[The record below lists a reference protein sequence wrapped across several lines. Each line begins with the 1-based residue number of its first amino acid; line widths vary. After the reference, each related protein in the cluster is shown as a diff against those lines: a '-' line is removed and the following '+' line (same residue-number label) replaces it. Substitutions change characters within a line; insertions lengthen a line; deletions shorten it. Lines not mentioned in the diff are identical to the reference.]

1 MGKLKAIGSTLTRLK
16 PTMGSLAPV
25 ERSADADRR
34 LFKPWHKWY
43 KSARWRAL
51 RVLVFTRDLYTCQ
64 WPGCGF
70 TTADTSRLVAD
81 HCEPHRG
88 DERLFWLFANLQTL
102 CKPCHDSRK
111 QRAERAALLRS

>member
-25 ERSADADRR
+25 ERNADADRR
-34 LFKPWHKWY
+34 LFKPWHQWY

-51 RVLVFTRDLYTCQ
+51 RITVFIRDLYTCQ

-70 TTADTSRLVAD
+70 TSADTSRLVAD

-88 DERLFWLFANLQTL
+88 DERLFWLLANLQTL

-111 QRAERAALLRS
+111 QRAERAALMRS

>member
-25 ERSADADRR
+25 ERNADADRR
-34 LFKPWHKWY
+34 FFKPWRKWY
-43 KSARWRAL
+43 KSARWQAL
-51 RVLVFTRDLYTCQ
+51 RITVFIRDLYTCQ

-70 TTADTSRLVAD
+70 TSADTSRLVAD

-88 DERLFWLFANLQTL
+88 DERLFWLLANLQTL

-111 QRAERAALLRS
+111 QRAERSALR